1 MRIKKLMDIIY
12 ESTNAENRKIG
23 RLVLNNLTSLY
34 FLPNESENEVTNT
47 THLLLN

>member
-1 MRIKKLMDIIY
+1 MLIKNLIDIIY
-12 ESTNAENRKIG
+12 KSTNAENRKIW